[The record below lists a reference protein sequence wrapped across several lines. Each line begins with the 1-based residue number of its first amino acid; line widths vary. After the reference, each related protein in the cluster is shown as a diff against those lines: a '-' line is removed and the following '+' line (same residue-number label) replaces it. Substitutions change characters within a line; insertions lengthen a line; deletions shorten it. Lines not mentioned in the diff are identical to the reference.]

1 MSSKRYGRKT
11 MPTGPGFEKLLE
23 FCKKARD
30 DYGCAYAWSDTCC
43 INKESSTELEEAIR
57 SMYRWYKDAYVCIV
71 HLAQTS
77 SIKDFPSE
85 PWFTRGWTL
94 QELLAPRR
102 LRLFGKDW
110 RPICPEKEDLSG
122 DGDEVDSFPYPNDKR
137 SSFMLMAI
145 SQVTDIHVK
154 HLHNTPLQ
162 SISVCER
169 MRWASQR
176 QTTRVEDVAY
186 SLFGIFDIS
195 IPIAYGEGGRAFY
208 RLMEAIVQRCTDP
221 TLFAWAGERSP
232 YSLALPSSPA
242 CYRRTVPGTV
252 PGNYHPKS
260 TFLRGLPPD
269 IGDPSYTNTKLGL
282 QVKLLVVPVRGHHST
297 GPPRC
302 EFTPIDT
309 ALPHT
314 ITAFSRHIS
323 PDIDGYALGIV
334 NYTATDETHG
344 ELHAGKYYFCM
355 LLLRLWTHYTNYATL
370 RLKIPTKNLLT
381 FYSIVTFREKLETVC
396 LSHNWVD

>member
-1 MSSKRYGRKT
+1 MAQESNEERLRRVCLDYFDEYVFNQLPLYLIRLSDMELLSRNDIWEDVRPLVDIPKLNYQGVLLESCEEYVRNLVKSAILSHRKT

-71 HLAQTS
+71 HLAQMS

-110 RPICPEKEDLSG
+110 RPICPKKEDLSG

-137 SSFMLMAI
+137 SGFMLMAI
-145 SQVTDIHVK
+145 SQVTDTHVK
-154 HLHNTPLQ
+154 HLRKPPLQ
-162 SISVCER
+162 SISVYER
-169 MRWASQR
+169 MKWASQR

-195 IPIAYGEGGRAFY
+195 IPSHTEKV
-208 RLMEAIVQRCTDP
+208 E
-221 TLFAWAGERSP
+221 EHS
-232 YSLALPSSPA
+232 
-242 CYRRTVPGTV
+242 
-252 PGNYHPKS
+252 
-260 TFLRGLPPD
+260 
-269 IGDPSYTNTKLGL
+269 IG
-282 QVKLLVVPVRGHHST
+282 
-297 GPPRC
+297 
-302 EFTPIDT
+302 
-309 ALPHT
+309 
-314 ITAFSRHIS
+314 
-323 PDIDGYALGIV
+323 
-334 NYTATDETHG
+334 
-344 ELHAGKYYFCM
+344 
-355 LLLRLWTHYTNYATL
+355 
-370 RLKIPTKNLLT
+370 
-381 FYSIVTFREKLETVC
+381 
-396 LSHNWVD
+396 